1 MSSCRP
7 VVKFFEGAA
16 RKGCCREQSVNA
28 SAGDHFSPRA
38 FIAFSSTPGSSPLVK
53 PTPAASRAR
62 RIEASWASVGA
73 ILALLRSALSI
84 VCELTPK
91 APYCE
96 LGTRPSEQL
105 PRRPDLSAGD
115 HR

>member
-1 MSSCRP
+1 
-7 VVKFFEGAA
+7 
-16 RKGCCREQSVNA
+16 
-28 SAGDHFSPRA
+28 
-38 FIAFSSTPGSSPLVK
+38 
-53 PTPAASRAR
+53 
-62 RIEASWASVGA
+62 
-73 ILALLRSALSI
+73 